1 MTMLVVIAKQVGRPK
16 FLFPTSENACP
27 VTFRSFVHR
36 TTSHGA
42 EEGSGSGA
50 PWNPILAKDDCRE
63 CELRK
68 AGDTVRGLLRGEAE
82 RRDWNLRS
90 NGRCRPVGLA
100 REPGLRKEG
109 ASLLGEDRAEP

>member
-1 MTMLVVIAKQVGRPK
+1 MLVVIAIHVGRPK
-16 FLFPTSENACP
+16 FLFPTSEKACP
-27 VTFRSFVHR
+27 VIFRSFVHR
-36 TTSHGA
+36 TTSHGV

-68 AGDTVRGLLRGEAE
+68 AGDMARGLLRGEAE

-90 NGRCRPVGLA
+90 NGRCMPVGLV

-109 ASLLGEDRAEP
+109 ASLRGEDRAEP